1 MKIRKTTPGVSRL
14 SQGLNKDAISKQNS
28 AAMVEQLATMSQ
40 QRQKVIARNFANQ
53 FVKPLFHEI
62 YRLVVENETQERV
75 FEVAG
80 NYVTIDPTTWSDQRD
95 VSVELKL
102 GYGEQDR
109 EAQKLMQLHQM
120 FSQDPTLQPMY
131 SVQNRYMLMKK
142 FLEAQG
148 ILNVEDY
155 LTPPDQL
162 PPPQP
167 DPAQQMQAQMAQK
180 QMELQERQTAVAEQ
194 RVQVDAMNS
203 QAKIELDGVK
213 AEAAHAIA
221 SDNQDLKEA
230 QFAHK
235 KFIDE
240 GELEILK
247 VTEDRRGIVRALVSR
262 QAVSINWLI
271 SLHLALF
278 VPALRF
284 RNDHENHVKKSPF
297 SLLRR
302 NPAPRRVE
310 PERGR
315 IER

>member
-1 MKIRKTTPGVSRL
+1 MPQAPLNPFVFQTIQMLDEDKEDNTGVSRL

-62 YRLVVENETQERV
+62 YRLVVENETQERI

-247 VTEDRRGIVRALVSR
+247 VTEDRRGIVSPTGPPDKSR
-262 QAVSINWLI
+262 R
-271 SLHLALF
+271 HK
-278 VPALRF
+278 
-284 RNDHENHVKKSPF
+284 NDHTRVCKS
-297 SLLRR
+297 R
-302 NPAPRRVE
+302 NCV
-310 PERGR
+310 
-315 IER
+315 